1 MSKKIQIDIE
11 VNGKMTK
18 ATVDA
23 KQLRTQLDGVDTSQK
38 KTTKSGEK
46 FQKGLKGIGEQSANA
61 SKNFSKFSAGMGG
74 FVGVYAALAA
84 QLFAISAAFQFLKRA
99 GDLDALKQGQVAYAS
114 ATGIAMRSLA
124 ADIQN
129 ATNSQITF
137 QDAAQAGAIGVAAG
151 LSADQLTRLGSAAA
165 DASQILGRDVTDSFN
180 RLVRGVTKA
189 EPELLDELGIILRLK
204 DATEEYARQLN
215 LDAQSLTQFQKSQA
229 VANDVLGQAEEKY
242 SRILEVVGRTP
253 NEFGQLGVAFDNVI
267 NDIKEIISSVA
278 GPLATVLTD
287 TPALAGAA
295 FALLLSGP
303 LKAIGFSF
311 QDIASGAEDSATR
324 QVKALEKI
332 KVKQKELSNT
342 VAARK
347 TDLEKLAV
355 KEVGQGTSSKIL
367 KSLAKGGKL
376 YGVDKANLRKALK
389 AAEDQLKEH
398 GQITKGIF
406 VGRDQE
412 ILNSFKTTLDRMD
425 EATVQTV
432 SRWQRAN
439 LTMRSVWARTVATIQ
454 GGIAA
459 ITRAFSFVIRI
470 AGYIG
475 ILTVAYKS
483 IKQALQQEVVP
494 TDAERQLQKTQK
506 AAEMAQQKINSLAE
520 EYKNFAAV
528 QQVNFKFADTEL
540 SVIHGSA
547 QALANMLAT
556 TFNPKN
562 LPTFISNLQ
571 GMAPKIKE
579 IRKNTAQLNREVNY
593 LLETGGGK
601 FVGALFSILG
611 IFKGQEGAQK
621 ALKATTEAVVSLGYK
636 AEEAL
641 GFEVPELQLPESIL
655 KSEEVLNNAADSLT
669 DFSARLAEMGIKD
682 YKVFKNFTAD
692 IKLLREVAAETTQLT
707 EEQAIALAERLAN
720 GSKAAADLA
729 GNLASLTEL
738 SKATAQAF
746 SAVENAIL
754 GLSAGDQLRRAAQ
767 EQIKTIKAVAKA
779 ADRTLTPEEAD
790 QVTKLNYQR
799 TLGIAIAENDNRIK
813 IGSLRLQAESAR
825 NSLRFRKS
833 QNSILQQS
841 DKIAKLESDI
851 NNSHVLRERLITFSM
866 KEYGKITPEA
876 QRQLSLLN
884 TTLTRDE
891 ARLRVAKDLLAIRQ
905 RDSEFVNNIE
915 DSQVEQ
921 KIISNATQIVSA
933 LQKELSIRKEIFA
946 LQDASAKRAIEKRER
961 GDPRFADTERKS
973 AEMAF
978 KLEKGMLPQKIAF
991 VNREYELKL
1000 QMIDFE
1006 YDLLEAKKIQTANE
1020 LKAEAIR
1027 LRRARKDGSEDPQ
1040 ALEMQR
1046 LAVRVEGQ
1054 DFSAARDAA
1063 KALAQTVK
1071 EDSIAGL
1078 LNNADKL
1085 KFAAEQFE
1093 GMNRIAESLETTIGD
1108 GLTSAISDV
1117 ITGTQNMKEA
1127 FLSMGQMIMR
1137 VLAQLIAEMIAM
1149 KILQTIIGMAPVS
1162 SAKAT
1167 QISSFKP
1174 SGIESSAIEYSAPLF
1189 GDPGRYGGIF
1199 SNGVKEYATGGI
1211 AKGPQAGYP
1220 ATLHGTEAV
1229 VPLPNGRSIP
1239 VNMNGGGQQNNV
1251 VVNVSVDNQG
1261 NASQDSQ
1268 ADNNSTQRLG
1278 VMIAGAVQKELHN
1291 QKRAGGILNPMGA
1304 S

>member
-23 KQLRTQLDGVDTSQK
+23 KKLRGQLDGLDDAQK
-38 KTTKSGEK
+38 KTTKSGDK
-46 FQKGLKGIGEQSANA
+46 FQKGLKGVGEQSANA

-124 ADIQN
+124 TDIQT

-278 GPLATVLTD
+278 GPLAKVLTD

-311 QDIASGAEDSATR
+311 QDIAVGAEESATR

-347 TDLEKLAV
+347 TELEKLAA
-355 KEVGQGTSSKIL
+355 KEVDQGTSSKIL

-398 GQITKGIF
+398 GEITKGIF
-406 VGRDQE
+406 AGRDQA

-425 EATVQTV
+425 EATVESV
-432 SRWQRAN
+432 SMWQRAN
-439 LTMRSVWARTVATIQ
+439 LTMRSVWSRTVATIQ
-454 GGIAA
+454 AGIAA
-459 ITRAFSFVIRI
+459 ITRAFSFIIRI
-470 AGYIG
+470 AGYVG

-483 IKQALQQEVVP
+483 IKQALQEEVVP
-494 TDAERQLQKTQK
+494 TDAERQLEKTRK
-506 AAEMAQQKINSLAE
+506 AAEMAQERIKSLAE
-520 EYKNFAAV
+520 EYKDFAAV
-528 QQVNFKFADTEL
+528 QQVNFQFAETEL
-540 SVIHGSA
+540 AVVHGAA
-547 QALANMLAT
+547 QSLANMLAT

-562 LPTFISNLQ
+562 LPTFISNLES
-571 GMAPKIKE
+571 MAPKIKE
-579 IRKNTAQLNREVNY
+579 IKKNTAQLNREVNY
-593 LLETGGGK
+593 LLESGSGK
-601 FVGALFSILG
+601 FVGALFSIAGL
-611 IFKGQEGAQK
+611 FSGQENAQK
-621 ALKATTEAVVSLGYK
+621 ALKATTEAVVRLGYK
-636 AEEAL
+636 AEDAL
-641 GFEVPELQLPESIL
+641 GFEVPEIELPESIV
-655 KSEEVLNNAADSLT
+655 KSQEVLNNAADSLT
-669 DFSARLAEMGIKD
+669 DFSSKLAEMGIKD

-692 IKLLREVAAETTQLT
+692 IKILREVAAGTTKLT
-707 EEQAIALAERLAN
+707 EDQALALAQRLSS

-729 GNLASLTEL
+729 GNLASLTQL

-746 SAVENAIL
+746 SAIENAIL

-779 ADRTLTPEEAD
+779 ADRDLTSEEAD
-790 QVTKLNYQR
+790 QVSRLNYQR
-799 TLGIAIAENDNRIK
+799 RLGIEISENDNRIK
-813 IGSLRLQAESAR
+813 IENLRLQTESTR
-825 NSLRFRKS
+825 NNLRFKKS

-841 DKIAKLESDI
+841 DKISKLESDI
-851 NNSHVLRERLITFSM
+851 NNSHVLRERLITFTM

-876 QRQLSLLN
+876 QRQLDLLDA
-884 TTLTRDE
+884 TLTRDE
-891 ARLRVAKDLLAIRQ
+891 ARLRVAEDLLAIRQ
-905 RDSEFVNNIE
+905 RDAEFVNNIE

-921 KIISNATQIVSA
+921 RIISNGTQIVSA
-933 LQKELSIRKEIFA
+933 LEKELSIRKEIFA
-946 LQDASAKRAIEKRER
+946 ASV
-961 GDPRFADTERKS
+961 
-973 AEMAF
+973 
-978 KLEKGMLPQKIAF
+978 L
-991 VNREYELKL
+991 LKL
-1000 QMIDFE
+1000 NNLAAVIAMP
-1006 YDLLEAKKIQTANE
+1006 DLLTPGTKDKTCMIPIKKID
-1020 LKAEAIR
+1020 L
-1027 LRRARKDGSEDPQ
+1027 
-1040 ALEMQR
+1040 
-1046 LAVRVEGQ
+1046 
-1054 DFSAARDAA
+1054 
-1063 KALAQTVK
+1063 
-1071 EDSIAGL
+1071 
-1078 LNNADKL
+1078 
-1085 KFAAEQFE
+1085 
-1093 GMNRIAESLETTIGD
+1093 
-1108 GLTSAISDV
+1108 
-1117 ITGTQNMKEA
+1117 
-1127 FLSMGQMIMR
+1127 
-1137 VLAQLIAEMIAM
+1137 
-1149 KILQTIIGMAPVS
+1149 
-1162 SAKAT
+1162 
-1167 QISSFKP
+1167 
-1174 SGIESSAIEYSAPLF
+1174 
-1189 GDPGRYGGIF
+1189 
-1199 SNGVKEYATGGI
+1199 
-1211 AKGPQAGYP
+1211 
-1220 ATLHGTEAV
+1220 
-1229 VPLPNGRSIP
+1229 
-1239 VNMNGGGQQNNV
+1239 
-1251 VVNVSVDNQG
+1251 
-1261 NASQDSQ
+1261 
-1268 ADNNSTQRLG
+1268 
-1278 VMIAGAVQKELHN
+1278 
-1291 QKRAGGILNPMGA
+1291 
-1304 S
+1304 